1 MMVKNEEKIKH
12 FDNIMKL
19 FVQNCEINEHD
30 ESMNLAHAIT
40 EYYEDPKKLLEEVIE
55 DKVKANIYDN
65 EPITLYEIHETIL
78 SYIEQGKNIKK
89 VNVAIEINRKSA
101 DCLYIDQSE
110 IQDELFILRN

>member
-1 MMVKNEEKIKH
+1 MMVKNEEKIKC

-55 DKVKANIYDN
+55 EK
-65 EPITLYEIHETIL
+65 
-78 SYIEQGKNIKK
+78 
-89 VNVAIEINRKSA
+89 
-101 DCLYIDQSE
+101 
-110 IQDELFILRN
+110 